1 MGYSRITLATLF
13 ALGLLGTGS
22 AQAAPASVHVE
33 LNGPQKTTATA
44 TPTQPSVNQVMAHPG
59 SYGPV
64 RVTDTLWSLANK
76 YRPSSS
82 VSVYQTMVAI
92 YKKNPQSFA
101 EGNINHMRV
110 GSQMLLPSVAEASV
124 IADAQARTK
133 FHSDNARW
141 KGLPPTAAASNAS
154 LTSKPAANSPVA
166 AKVKAAPVVA
176 SAQAVAAHPHHTS
189 KPAVSSPVIAK
200 AKTAPTVTPAPKP
213 AAKPVS
219 KPTAKPTAK
228 PTSTRP
234 LASKGAPIPTLLTA
248 SAPQPKPLGKVVKV
262 SKPESANSK
271 RPSTQD
277 KPARKANSEL
287 TLALQDART
296 QLGKMTELNSQLK
309 GNVQSL
315 TAEVETLKAQLQD
328 QTLLRKEITDLKAL
342 PAPVVVPAVA
352 PKSDGLIALLSS
364 PANFALIL
372 ALPLLLIVGLIAL
385 WLQARASARRM
396 QAQSRTRGN
405 PRRES
410 EPAKKAPTL
419 GESGQSNAKKEPTF
433 SEPAQGSANAKK
445 EPTLNEPAQGSANAK
460 KEPTLNEGS
469 AMGSKGAASAPQS
482 APAAQ
487 SAFAQSTKG
496 SIQANGSNKSN
507 KSK

>member
-44 TPTQPSVNQVMAHPG
+44 TPTKPSVNQVMAHPG

-176 SAQAVAAHPHHTS
+176 STQAVTAHPHHTS

-200 AKTAPTVTPAPKP
+200 AKTAPTATPALKP

-372 ALPLLLIVGLIAL
+372 ALPLLLIVG
-385 WLQARASARRM
+385 
-396 QAQSRTRGN
+396 
-405 PRRES
+405 
-410 EPAKKAPTL
+410 
-419 GESGQSNAKKEPTF
+419 
-433 SEPAQGSANAKK
+433 
-445 EPTLNEPAQGSANAK
+445 
-460 KEPTLNEGS
+460 
-469 AMGSKGAASAPQS
+469 
-482 APAAQ
+482 
-487 SAFAQSTKG
+487 
-496 SIQANGSNKSN
+496 
-507 KSK
+507 